1 MEPNGFVMA
10 PLFISVPWDSH
21 YGQALD
27 PSACQNAADITANLT
42 QHTNYSCLS
51 AVDMG
56 SIYGTHKAD
65 YATWDGSKCTT
76 CIVAG
81 NVSDWK
87 WTAKAGSIRS
97 G

>member
-1 MEPNGFVMA
+1 MA

-65 YATWDGSKCTT
+65 YATWDGSKCTSWREMYPT
-76 CIVAG
+76 
-81 NVSDWK
+81 
-87 WTAKAGSIRS
+87 GSGLLRRDRS
-97 G
+97 GPLISSLP